1 MANLTTAATTVEHST
16 EKSAVIHIVPEMT
29 NVTTASANAVEH
41 STEHPAAVH
50 VVKEMTNLT
59 TAAMNST
66 EKPAHVT
73 AEMMP
78 STTAVPAISSEKPT
92 HVTEAMNKTN
102 EVTTGTV
109 KTTSSMPETVVTTAS
124 APVTSIRREKRQAD
138 KMTTKKPVV
147 AITTKKS
154 IPTTKKPLVPTTP
167 VFGRRFSTMAPIT
180 VTRRARQGTTVRPS
194 ASRASTIKP
203 VNPTT
208 KPPVKLSPTSNVHIM
223 PVTMKPHPVTTGSVT
238 PKA

>member
-1 MANLTTAATTVEHST
+1 MSIPLKNQQLFTNL
-16 EKSAVIHIVPEMT
+16 
-29 NVTTASANAVEH
+29 TTASANAVEH
-41 STEHPAAVH
+41 STEHPAAGH

-92 HVTEAMNKTN
+92 HVTEAIYKTD
-102 EVTTGTV
+102 EVTTV
-109 KTTSSMPETVVTTAS
+109 KTTSSMPETVVTIVS
-124 APVTSIRREKRQAD
+124 APSVTSIRREKRQAD
-138 KMTTKKPVV
+138 KMTTKKPVI

-167 VFGRRFSTMAPIT
+167 IFGRRFSTMAPIA
-180 VTRRARQGTTVRPS
+180 VTRRARQGTTIRPS

-208 KPPVKLSPTSNVHIM
+208 KPPVKLSPTSNVHM